1 MFFTYE
7 HSLISTVN
15 ALIRS
20 GQLFLGITVLIFSI
34 VLPVTKLLYLL
45 LLSTL
50 PQTELSRLSRQLRA
64 LEWLG
69 KWSMHDVLVLSLS
82 IFFIK
87 SQGVYDAKS
96 LNGVY
101 FFTAAVLFMILSY
114 AWLRTDVD
122 RRRADQPPR
131 RQEAAQPSST
141 MRNFAF
147 SFLIILAT
155 VFFALGVML
164 PAIRFTTVFVWTNQH
179 SVATII
185 WALYKN
191 EEFFLCFVIFMFSI
205 FFPFMKLFYLLTL
218 VTSPDMPAEFRN
230 KSISAMEWLG
240 RYSMT
245 DVMVLALMIFY
256 INASGYTEAS
266 VLPGIYFFAASA
278 IMTMLAYGWANS
290 VTPGLAGPQ
299 TRQPPVP
306 SRRARP
312 AGNARA
318 AAAGGVTAQSCHP
331 GRSAQAR
338 RAGTQDKELHPCL
351 QLLGPRYLLPQIPG
365 RQVAHQLP
373 AVELHHQVRLHVHGE
388 GHVAQGRHAAELGR
402 HLAVVGLD
410 VVGHVAFRALDGLE
424 QQRHLLALLL
434 HLDQVADAAAEGGHI
449 HPPAVHRHVA
459 VADELARG
467 EHGGHELRAIDDGI
481 EPAFEQADQM
491 LGG

>member
-1 MFFTYE
+1 MTLGGRRFLLSLAIVAASVCLALGISLPIIKLTKFFFFTYE

-20 GQLFLGITVLIFSI
+20 GQLFLGIVVLLFSI
-34 VLPVTKLLYLL
+34 VLPITKLLYLL

-50 PQTELSRLSRQLRA
+50 PQRELKRLSRQLRA

-101 FFTAAVLFMILSY
+101 FFTASVLFMILAY
-114 AWLRTDVD
+114 AWLRSD
-122 RRRADQPPR
+122 AG
-131 RQEAAQPSST
+131 AAEVVAKPVPMRGPST
-141 MRNFAF
+141 LRNFLF
-147 SFLIILAT
+147 SFMIILAT

-185 WALYKN
+185 WALYTN
-191 EEFFLCFVIFMFSI
+191 GEYFLCFVIMMFSI
-205 FFPFMKLFYLLTL
+205 VFPFMKLFYLLTL
-218 VTSPDMPAEFRN
+218 VTSPDLPQEFRA

-278 IMTMLAYGWANS
+278 LMTMFGYGWANQA
-290 VTPGLAGPQ
+290 PG
-299 TRQPPVP
+299 
-306 SRRARP
+306 
-312 AGNARA
+312 ARA
-318 AAAGGVTAQSCHP
+318 PKPVS
-331 GRSAQAR
+331 
-338 RAGTQDKELHPCL
+338 L
-351 QLLGPRYLLPQIPG
+351 
-365 RQVAHQLP
+365 
-373 AVELHHQVRLHVHGE
+373 
-388 GHVAQGRHAAELGR
+388 
-402 HLAVVGLD
+402 
-410 VVGHVAFRALDGLE
+410 
-424 QQRHLLALLL
+424 QQRLAEI
-434 HLDQVADAAAEGGHI
+434 A
-449 HPPAVHRHVA
+449 PPPPKRAS
-459 VADELARG
+459 
-467 EHGGHELRAIDDGI
+467 LR
-481 EPAFEQADQM
+481 
-491 LGG
+491 

>member
-1 MFFTYE
+1 MTLGGRRFLLTLAIVAASVSLALGVSLPIIKLTTFVFFTYD
-7 HSLISTVN
+7 HSLISTVT

-20 GQLFLGITVLIFSI
+20 GQLFLGITVLVFSI

-50 PQTELSRLSRQLRA
+50 PQRELRRLSRQLRA

-101 FFTAAVLFMILSY
+101 FFTAAVLFMILAY
-114 AWLRTDVD
+114 AWLRSESGVTE
-122 RRRADQPPR
+122 PPAKLR
-131 RQEAAQPSST
+131 PRTSST
-141 MRNFAF
+141 LRNFTF

-179 SVATII
+179 LVGTII

-218 VTSPDMPAEFRN
+218 VTSPDLPQEFRA

-256 INASGYTEAS
+256 INASGYTEAW
-266 VLPGIYFFAASA
+266 VFPGISFFAAPT
-278 IMTMLAYGWANS
+278 IMPMLAYGWANS
-290 VTPGLAGPQ
+290 VTPGARLPQGPA
-299 TRQPPVP
+299 
-306 SRRARP
+306 SL
-312 AGNARA
+312 
-318 AAAGGVTAQSCHP
+318 
-331 GRSAQAR
+331 QAR
-338 RAGTQDKELHPCL
+338 L
-351 QLLGPRYLLPQIPG
+351 
-365 RQVAHQLP
+365 
-373 AVELHHQVRLHVHGE
+373 
-388 GHVAQGRHAAELGR
+388 AELSPG
-402 HLAVVGLD
+402 A
-410 VVGHVAFRALDGLE
+410 
-424 QQRHLLALLL
+424 
-434 HLDQVADAAAEGGHI
+434 
-449 HPPAVHRHVA
+449 PPARK
-459 VADELARG
+459 LAS
-467 EHGGHELRAIDDGI
+467 
-481 EPAFEQADQM
+481 
-491 LGG
+491 

>member
-1 MFFTYE
+1 MTLGGRRFLLTLAIVAASVSLALGVSLPIIKLTKFVFFTYE

-20 GQLFLGITVLIFSI
+20 GQLFLGITVLVFSI
-34 VLPVTKLLYLL
+34 ILPVTKLLYLL

-50 PQTELSRLSRQLRA
+50 PQRELRRLARQLRA

-101 FFTAAVLFMILSY
+101 FFTAAVLFMILAY
-114 AWLRTDVD
+114 AWLRSDAGA
-122 RRRADQPPR
+122 ADPPPR
-131 RQEAAQPSST
+131 ARPHTSST
-141 MRNFAF
+141 LRNFTF

-164 PAIRFTTVFVWTNQH
+164 PAIRFTTIFVWTNQH

-185 WALYKN
+185 WALYSN
-191 EEFFLCFVIFMFSI
+191 EEFFLCFVIFIFSI
-205 FFPFMKLFYLLTL
+205 FFPFMKLFYLLPL
-218 VTSPDMPAEFRN
+218 VTSPDMPAEFRT

-256 INASGYTEAS
+256 VNASGYTEAS

-290 VTPGLAGPQ
+290 VTPGLTQ
-299 TRQPPVP
+299 RKPV
-306 SRRARP
+306 SL
-312 AGNARA
+312 
-318 AAAGGVTAQSCHP
+318 
-331 GRSAQAR
+331 QAR
-338 RAGTQDKELHPCL
+338 LAELAPSTLPPPRQRAG
-351 QLLGPRYLLPQIPG
+351 
-365 RQVAHQLP
+365 
-373 AVELHHQVRLHVHGE
+373 
-388 GHVAQGRHAAELGR
+388 
-402 HLAVVGLD
+402 
-410 VVGHVAFRALDGLE
+410 RA
-424 QQRHLLALLL
+424 
-434 HLDQVADAAAEGGHI
+434 
-449 HPPAVHRHVA
+449 
-459 VADELARG
+459 
-467 EHGGHELRAIDDGI
+467 
-481 EPAFEQADQM
+481 
-491 LGG
+491 